1 MAAPLQVAV
10 QQEAAMDEFVFVYMT
25 TSSLDQAR
33 VIGRRL
39 VEARLAACANILPGM
54 ESIYH
59 WQGKIETALETVLI
73 AKTRAVLV
81 DQLTAM
87 VKELHT
93 YDCPCVVALP
103 ITAGNPAYLRWLG
116 QETSGVEGTALA

>member
-1 MAAPLQVAV
+1 M
-10 QQEAAMDEFVFVYMT
+10 EDYVFVYMT
-25 TSSLDQAR
+25 TATVEEAR

-39 VEARLAACANILPGM
+39 VEERLAACANILPAM
-54 ESIYH
+54 ESIYR
-59 WQGKIETALETVLI
+59 WQGRIEAAQEAVLI

-81 DQLTAM
+81 DQLAAR
-87 VKELHT
+87 VRELHS

-116 QETSGVEGTALA
+116 AETSEIGGTALA

>member
-1 MAAPLQVAV
+1 
-10 QQEAAMDEFVFVYMT
+10 MDDFVFVYMT
-25 TSSLDQAR
+25 ASSSEEAR
-33 VIGRRL
+33 AIGRRL

-54 ESIYH
+54 ESIFH
-59 WQGKIETALETVLI
+59 WQGRLETAQETVLI

-81 DQLTAM
+81 DQLAAM
-87 VKELHT
+87 VRELHS

-116 QETSGVEGTALA
+116 QETAGVEGTALA

>member
-1 MAAPLQVAV
+1 
-10 QQEAAMDEFVFVYMT
+10 MDEYVFVYMT
-25 TSSLDQAR
+25 TGTVEEAR

-39 VEARLAACANILPGM
+39 VEERLAACANILPAM

-59 WQGKIETALETVLI
+59 WQGRVETAQEAVLI

-81 DQLTAM
+81 DQLSAR
-87 VKELHT
+87 VREWHS

-116 QETSGVEGTALA
+116 AETTDVQDSALA

>member
-1 MAAPLQVAV
+1 
-10 QQEAAMDEFVFVYMT
+10 MDEFVFVYMT

-59 WQGKIETALETVLI
+59 WQGKIETAQETVLI

-87 VKELHT
+87 VKQLHS

-103 ITAGNPAYLRWLG
+103 ITAGIRPICAGWGRKRAVLRARHLPDSHGEPA
-116 QETSGVEGTALA
+116 SLAFAA